1 MVLDA
6 SWARRL
12 LACPAVA
19 RSDNGQMARAGACLE
34 VRGAPAPADAGAPPL
49 LGAHGSDW
57 CRPAAMLRSNARVAA
72 GARPAAARQ
81 AAGWGRA
88 EGRTE
93 RGVLPARR
101 ASLGLGAP
109 GEEAALR
116 AGLQGRVGLRAAR
129 PARQAG
135 LGLAAPG
142 EKAALRDF
150 RARTSSRLLPHRDP
164 NGFRRLIVLLS
175 EAGAPPRRRPC
186 MAALCDGLA

>member
-1 MVLDA
+1 
-6 SWARRL
+6 
-12 LACPAVA
+12 
-19 RSDNGQMARAGACLE
+19 
-34 VRGAPAPADAGAPPL
+34 
-49 LGAHGSDW
+49 
-57 CRPAAMLRSNARVAA
+57 MLRSNARVAA

-142 EKAALRDF
+142 EKAALRAGLQGRVGLRAARPARQAGLGLAAPGEKAALRDF